1 MSSKNSAQLPAN
13 AVQEDDTI
21 VIPVIEIFRQLKKYL
36 FLWIILIVVAAA
48 LVFGGSLALSSSHA
62 TPLTALV
69 GFSYQG
75 IEEGLDPNGNDFDPD
90 SIKSPA
96 VLEKTITELGME
108 MTQLETIRS
117 SITISGVVPEDTVD
131 ELTAYKSIFEDNS
144 SMEAAKKIMEVSYQP
159 TQFKIEFTYIDSDM
173 TRSEGAE
180 FLNTLLD
187 NYKVYFMQN
196 FGYNDA
202 LGSAI
207 TAVDYAQYDYPQ
219 ALDIFTSTLSTLQ
232 SYVSQLSNQDN
243 TRFRSTETG
252 YTFADLQE
260 SISTLRN
267 VDLKSTS
274 SYVYSKNVTKDK
286 DSLMIYYQYQ
296 IDESTRSMTNA
307 QEQMTELNKSI
318 DNYQKDS
325 IVIMAGNDTTPSA
338 PLFETSQA
346 YDDLITQKTEKQ
358 ASISSYQ
365 QQINSY
371 NSRMDNLKKKALGSN
386 KDKEKVEA
394 DMAALSEKINQMVD
408 TVNKTSDEFFETAS
422 YSNAYNVLVP
432 ASGSVSS
439 VIKVAINNMMRPLLI
454 AEALLFVIYLVFAVV
469 RAFQISL
476 KQNTRIKES
485 TAEAEE

>member
-1 MSSKNSAQLPAN
+1 
-13 AVQEDDTI
+13 
-21 VIPVIEIFRQLKKYL
+21 
-36 FLWIILIVVAAA
+36 
-48 LVFGGSLALSSSHA
+48 
-62 TPLTALV
+62 
-69 GFSYQG
+69 
-75 IEEGLDPNGNDFDPD
+75 
-90 SIKSPA
+90 
-96 VLEKTITELGME
+96 
-108 MTQLETIRS
+108 
-117 SITISGVVPEDTVD
+117 
-131 ELTAYKSIFEDNS
+131 
-144 SMEAAKKIMEVSYQP
+144 
-159 TQFKIEFTYIDSDM
+159 
-173 TRSEGAE
+173 
-180 FLNTLLD
+180 
-187 NYKVYFMQN
+187 MQN

>member
-131 ELTAYKSIFEDNS
+131 ELTAYKSIFEANS

>member
-117 SITISGVVPEDTVD
+117 SITISGVIPEDTVD

-159 TQFKIEFTYIDSDM
+159 TQFKIEFSYIDSDM

-196 FGYNDA
+196 FGFNDA

-267 VDLKSTS
+267 VDLESTS

-325 IVIMAGNDTTPSA
+325 IVIMAGNEANPSA

-358 ASISSYQ
+358 ASISGYQ